1 MKDLVKEFLTEPER
15 QRIEACIRKAEGTT
29 RGEIV
34 VMVVPVSHDYP
45 VAGLLGAAACSIP
58 MAIVATR
65 LLSGLWWGGPDDL
78 WIFLGA
84 LFPLFFLC
92 RESVKRI
99 HPLRRLFI
107 SGKEMDHEVREAAT
121 IQFFQKGMYRTRDET
136 GVLLYLSVFEGK
148 VWVLADRG
156 ITSKVPQSFWE
167 EVIES
172 IVKGIHERQ
181 AADAIC
187 RAVEKIRILLQEKFP
202 LRPGDQNELPD
213 LIIEA

>member
-1 MKDLVKEFLTEPER
+1 MKDLVKDFLPEPER
-15 QRIEACIRKAEGTT
+15 QKIEACIRKAEGTT

-45 VAGLLGAAACSIP
+45 VAGLLGAAAFSIP

-65 LLSGLWWGGPDDL
+65 LLEGLLWAGPNDL

-92 RESVKRI
+92 REAVKRI

-121 IQFFQKGMYRTRDET
+121 IQFFQKGMYRTREET

-148 VWVLADRG
+148 VWALADRG
-156 ITSKVPQSFWE
+156 ITSKVPHGFWE
-167 EVIES
+167 EIIEL
-172 IVKGIHERQ
+172 IVGGIKEGRP
-181 AADAIC
+181 AEAIC
-187 RAVEKIRILLQEKFP
+187 RAVEKIRILLQEQFP
-202 LRPGDQNELPD
+202 VRPADKDELPN
-213 LIIEA
+213 LIVES